1 MIPVVTSAIGLTVA
15 VLIIMLIRTDRLH
28 VTHGIGWLVAA
39 LVMAGLGFAPGIFD
53 ALATRLGITYG
64 PALAFTIGFGVIL
77 IKLLLDDIERSNLKM
92 RHTRMVQ
99 RMAILEN
106 EVRQAKRAKPDK
118 TLQDKEDSS

>member
-1 MIPVVTSAIGLTVA
+1 MIPVVTSAVGLTVA
-15 VLIIMLIRTDRLH
+15 ALIILLIRTDRLH
-28 VTHGIGWLVAA
+28 VTHGMGWLVAA

-53 ALATRLGITYG
+53 AAAARLGITYG

-99 RMAILEN
+99 RMAILER
-106 EVRQAKRAKPDK
+106 EVRQAKKSKAANLADDGSRNA
-118 TLQDKEDSS
+118 

>member
-1 MIPVVTSAIGLTVA
+1 MIPVVTSTVGLTVA
-15 VLIIMLIRTDRLH
+15 ALIILLIRTDRLH
-28 VTHGIGWLVAA
+28 VTHGMGWLVAA
-39 LVMAGLGFAPGIFD
+39 FVMAGLGFAPGIFD
-53 ALATRLGITYG
+53 AAAARLGITYG

-106 EVRQAKRAKPDK
+106 ELRRAKK
-118 TLQDKEDSS
+118 TNATPTGEESDSD

>member
-1 MIPVVTSAIGLTVA
+1 MIPVVTSAVGLTVA
-15 VLIIMLIRTDRLH
+15 ALIILLIRTDRLH
-28 VTHGIGWLVAA
+28 VTHGMGWLVAA

-53 ALATRLGITYG
+53 AAAARLGITYG

-99 RMAILEN
+99 RMAILE
-106 EVRQAKRAKPDK
+106 RRGK
-118 TLQDKEDSS
+118 TSQKVEGRELGRRWQP